1 MAGEAETPVTDD
13 TPEHEERDADF
24 DAGFSGTSETST
36 ETPTPTPAP
45 TPAPTPVPTSAPA
58 PEFVQVTREDW
69 DRVSKNAAKVDE
81 IEATFGKLRDQ
92 AFGKIGGLERAFA
105 QIQQATP
112 QGAAVEISAED
123 FTELKEQYPE
133 LAELTL
139 KGLNKAMGKLK
150 GTGGTNVDPKV
161 FDEKFGAIRDEVT
174 DMTLD
179 AIVDGDWQALVK
191 KPEDGSEWQYG
202 NWVATQKPEIQ
213 KLAASDKLRD
223 AARLMR
229 LFKAHLDTPAPVPTP
244 APSPAPT
251 PAPTP
256 SPRQQRTTAAV
267 PPRGDGGHP
276 PAPSEEDEFSAGFNY
291 RRSG

>member
-1 MAGEAETPVTDD
+1 
-13 TPEHEERDADF
+13 
-24 DAGFSGTSETST
+24 
-36 ETPTPTPAP
+36 
-45 TPAPTPVPTSAPA
+45 
-58 PEFVQVTREDW
+58 VQVTREDW

-81 IEATFGKLRDQ
+81 IEVTFGKLRDQ

-150 GTGGTNVDPKV
+150 GTGGNVDPKV
-161 FDEKFGAIRDEVT
+161 FEEKAGEIRSTVRDEVT

-179 AIVDGDWQALVK
+179 AILDGDWQQEVRSPKFAEWMNAQTPEVK
-191 KPEDGSEWQYG
+191 
-202 NWVATQKPEIQ
+202 A
-213 KLAASDKLRD
+213 LAASDKLRD

-229 LFKAHLDTPAPVPTP
+229 LFKVHRDTPAPVPTP

-276 PAPSEEDEFSAGFNY
+276 PAPSEEDDFNAGFNY